1 MEPQGCSKAIF
12 EAHDSRL
19 EPSSLRKLLAPLL
32 PAILAEVRICIHRLP
47 ASGTC
52 SLLESRGRADCCQTN
67 IYSVTRRLS
76 PSMLLVCNEVALAHS
91 KDRDKQPRQP
101 YMERCME
108 RCTWCMDAVYEHM
121 SAFRQTLLRRMWF
134 PSLPNVVHPTTRHKN
149 CPFKEKFCHRWPKDM
164 LMCRMFPSQGSS
176 TLSHI
181 NSILLYAFSLLV
193 QPVLGLGRAVASYVL
208 SQPRSWQGFP
218 TLE

>member
-1 MEPQGCSKAIF
+1 MLSKPIF
-12 EAHDSRL
+12 EDAHD
-19 EPSSLRKLLAPLL
+19 SSLRKLLAPLL
-32 PAILAEVRICIHRLP
+32 PAMVAEVRIGIHRLT

-52 SLLESRGRADCCQTN
+52 SLLAESRGGADCCQTN
-67 IYSVTRRLS
+67 IYSVTRRLR
-76 PSMLLVCNEVALAHS
+76 PCMLLVSNEVALAHS
-91 KDRDKQPRQP
+91 KDRDKQPRQA
-101 YMERCME
+101 YMEPRIE
-108 RCTWCMDAVYEHM
+108 KCTWCMDAVHEHM

-134 PSLPNVVHPTTRHKN
+134 PSLPNVHPTTRHKN

-164 LMCRMFPSQGSS
+164 LMCRKFPSQGSC

-181 NSILLYAFSLLV
+181 NSILLYAFWLLRR
-193 QPVLGLGRAVASYVL
+193 PVLGLGRAVASSVL